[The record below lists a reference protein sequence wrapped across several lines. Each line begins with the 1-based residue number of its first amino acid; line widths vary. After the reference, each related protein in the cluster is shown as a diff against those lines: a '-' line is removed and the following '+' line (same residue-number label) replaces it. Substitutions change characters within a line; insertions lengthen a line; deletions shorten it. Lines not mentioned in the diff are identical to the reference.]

1 VWRAATDFLPQLT
14 WFNASAKTAALPLE
28 AGHIGFCQDAK
39 YYWVCV
45 QKLGNSWWEFV
56 SD

>member
-1 VWRAATDFLPQLT
+1 VARRNGFSPPAHLVQRV
-14 WFNASAKTAALPLE
+14 SKTVALPLE

-56 SD
+56 KG